1 MTVFRIFL
9 AIVGVF
15 IVQAANFAFWLN
27 VFTGRS
33 VLFPLIGIMLGF
45 AVFTFSCV

>member
-9 AIVGVF
+9 VVVGVF
-15 IVQAANFAFWLN
+15 IVQAANCVFWLN